1 MEESPSNIPTV
12 SIRHLQTSILL
23 RSYFTLHSHTPSSL
37 QGLSSK
43 QSGLVAE
50 SKNTPC
56 RGIPMRGCQIAACHR
71 LVHLDIPVLSPPRV
85 FFHVGHL
92 KTCGRSIARSR
103 AMRSSCHMT
112 RPFALLR
119 IIGERTSCRELA
131 RLETGLG
138 VSWSAFVLAPW
149 RLVRAGFASMWTRS
163 RGYEVCK
170 EVARATCFF
179 RFVLCGL
186 LLAFC
191 FSSLLS
197 LILTARGYRTG
208 NSLSL
213 FIDLPP
219 NYSYSS
225 SFLCH
230 RLAT

>member
-1 MEESPSNIPTV
+1 MDGSWWKSHPQIYLPCLFATC
-12 SIRHLQTSILL
+12 RHLFCFGLILL
-23 RSYFTLHSHTPSSL
+23 YILTRHGSSL
-37 QGLSSK
+37 QSLSSK

-71 LVHLDIPVLSPPRV
+71 LVHLDILVLSPPLV

-92 KTCGRSIARSR
+92 KTCGRSLARSR

-191 FSSLLS
+191 WPFAFLPFFLS
-197 LILTARGYRTG
+197 
-208 NSLSL
+208 
-213 FIDLPP
+213 F
-219 NYSYSS
+219 
-225 SFLCH
+225 
-230 RLAT
+230 